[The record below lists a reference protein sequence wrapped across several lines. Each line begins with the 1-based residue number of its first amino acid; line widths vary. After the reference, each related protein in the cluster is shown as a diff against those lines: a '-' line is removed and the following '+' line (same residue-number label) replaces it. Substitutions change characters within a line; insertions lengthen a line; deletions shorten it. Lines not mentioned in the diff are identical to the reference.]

1 MALRINGSRSA
12 MSLGF
17 LSLQRYW
24 RQLVLLNSL
33 ALSRFAGDRVLTH
46 SSPRPHHRRTESSI
60 MTPSIRKLLLTA
72 HITLSVGWFGAVAAF
87 LVLAIAGLTSRD
99 AEMVRTAYAAMELTA
114 RFVIVPLAFASLLSG
129 IVQSLG
135 TPWGLFRHYW
145 VLVKLLLTTFATI
158 VLLAKMP
165 LIGYAARRAAET
177 TSSSV
182 DLHTVGIQLAVH
194 ATGGMLVLLVITAL
208 SVYKPWGLTRY
219 GQRKQQERRDEPRR
233 SLPAVVGIKAM
244 SGRDKEIIGDG
255 LSRALRVSLAAGV
268 GALVVAVH
276 ISMYVT
282 GHGFHHGH

>member
-1 MALRINGSRSA
+1 
-12 MSLGF
+12 
-17 LSLQRYW
+17 
-24 RQLVLLNSL
+24 
-33 ALSRFAGDRVLTH
+33 
-46 SSPRPHHRRTESSI
+46 

-87 LVLAIAGLTSRD
+87 LALAIVGLTSRD
-99 AEMVRTAYAAMELTA
+99 AEMVRIAYTAMELTA

-129 IVQSLG
+129 IVQSMS

-145 VLVKLLLTTFATI
+145 VLVKFLLTTFAAI

-233 SLPAVVGIKAM
+233 SLPAVGVKAM
-244 SGRDKEIIGDG
+244 PGREKETIGDG

-276 ISMYVT
+276 ISMYLT